1 MTTIAPAVKTTDDLL
16 LWFLGYFAQKFR
28 NRAIVKGGM
37 VLRLLN
43 SPRATNDLD
52 ILFVPFTSKKEIL
65 PELEQ
70 VLTDVEGIESQVSA
84 DSKCIRCRVRYGK
97 LQIQIEGTIVE
108 SCEYESVSTVSHGTP
123 LLLAVQRRD
132 IALAH
137 KVGAWNERGLMR
149 DLYDIHY
156 FISVLGVKP
165 DLPTLNARLQHVF
178 SARSNRSKKMTIT
191 ELIIKME
198 QAHQNLDVKR
208 LNEEL
213 GAILSKDER
222 AGLDM
227 KIKVGMYRLMEMLSR
242 VE

>member
-1 MTTIAPAVKTTDDLL
+1 MITITPAVKTTDDLL

-52 ILFVPFTSKKEIL
+52 ILFVPFSSKKEIL

-70 VLTDVEGIESQVSA
+70 VIADVDGIESQVSA

-97 LQIQIEGTIVE
+97 IQIQIEGTIAE
-108 SCEYESVSTVSHGTP
+108 SCEYESVSTVSHGAP

-137 KVGAWNERGLMR
+137 KIGAWNERDLMR

-165 DLPTLNARLQHVF
+165 DLPTLKDRLQHVF
-178 SARSNRSKKMTIT
+178 SGRSNRSKKMTMS
-191 ELIIKME
+191 ELVQKIEI
-198 QAHQNLDVKR
+198 AHRSLDVKR

-213 GAILSKDER
+213 GAILTKDEL

-227 KIKVGMYRLMEMLSR
+227 KIKAGLYRLMEMLR
-242 VE
+242 GD

>member
-52 ILFVPFTSKKEIL
+52 ILFVPFSSKKEIL

-70 VLTDVEGIESQVSA
+70 VLADVDEIESQVSA

-97 LQIQIEGTIVE
+97 LQIQIEGTIAE
-108 SCEYESVSTVSHGTP
+108 SCEYESVSTVSHGAP
-123 LLLAVQRRD
+123 LLLAIQRRD

-137 KVGAWNERGLMR
+137 KIGAWNERDLMR

-165 DLPTLNARLQHVF
+165 DLLTLEERLRHVF
-178 SARSNRSKKMTIT
+178 SGRKNRSKAMTMS
-191 ELIIKME
+191 ELIHKME
-198 QAHQNLDVKR
+198 LAHRNLDAKR

-213 GAILSKDER
+213 GAILSKNER

-227 KIKVGMYRLMEMLSR
+227 KIKTGLYRLMEMLR
-242 VE
+242 GN

>member
-1 MTTIAPAVKTTDDLL
+1 MITIAPAVKTTDDLL

-52 ILFVPFTSKKEIL
+52 ILFVPFSSKKDIL

-70 VLTDVEGIESQVSA
+70 ALDDVDGIESQESA
-84 DSKCIRCRVRYGK
+84 DSRCIRCRVRYSK
-97 LQIQIEGTIVE
+97 LQIQIEGTIAE

-137 KVGAWNERGLMR
+137 KIGTWNERGLMR

-165 DLPTLNARLQHVF
+165 DLPTLEDRLQHVF
-178 SARSNRSKKMTIT
+178 SGRSNRSKIMTMS
-191 ELIIKME
+191 ELIHKME
-198 QAHQNLDVKR
+198 LAHRNLDVKR
-208 LNEEL
+208 MNEEL

-222 AGLDM
+222 AGLDL
-227 KIKVGMYRLMEMLSR
+227 KIKAGLYRLMEVLR
-242 VE
+242 GN

>member
-1 MTTIAPAVKTTDDLL
+1 MITIAPAVKTTDDLL

-52 ILFVPFTSKKEIL
+52 ILFVPFSSKKKIL

-70 VLTDVEGIESQVSA
+70 VLADVDGIESQVSA
-84 DSKCIRCRVRYGK
+84 DSKCIRCRVQHGK
-97 LQIQIEGTIVE
+97 LQIQIEGTIAE
-108 SCEYESVSTVSHGTP
+108 SCEYESVSTISHGTP

-137 KVGAWNERGLMR
+137 KIGAWNERGLLR
-149 DLYDIHY
+149 DLYDIHF

-165 DLPTLNARLQHVF
+165 DLPSLHERLKHVH
-178 SARSNRSKKMTIT
+178 SSRSNRSKAMKMS
-191 ELIIKME
+191 ELISKLE
-198 QAHQNLDVKR
+198 SAHQHLDTVS

-213 GAILSKDER
+213 GAILSKEER
-222 AGLDM
+222 AGLDL
-227 KIKVGMYRLMEMLSR
+227 KIKAGLYRLMEMLR
-242 VE
+242 GA

>member
-1 MTTIAPAVKTTDDLL
+1 MTTITPAVKTTDDLL

-37 VLRLLN
+37 LLRLLN

-52 ILFVPFTSKKEIL
+52 ILFVPFSSKKEIL

-70 VLTDVEGIESQVSA
+70 VIAEVDGIESQASA
-84 DSKCIRCRVRYGK
+84 YSKCIRCTVRYGK
-97 LQIQIEGTIVE
+97 LQIQIEGTIAA
-108 SCEYESVSTVSHGTP
+108 SCEYESVSTVSHGAP
-123 LLLAVQRRD
+123 FLLAVQRRD

-137 KVGAWNERGLMR
+137 KIGAWNERDLMR

-165 DLPTLNARLQHVF
+165 DLPTLEDRLQHVF
-178 SARSNRSKKMTIT
+178 SGRSNRSKAMTMSQ
-191 ELIIKME
+191 LIYKME
-198 QAHQNLDVKR
+198 LAHRNLDVKR
-208 LNEEL
+208 LNDEL

-222 AGLDM
+222 AGLDL
-227 KIKVGMYRLMEMLSR
+227 KIKAGLYRLMEILR
-242 VE
+242 GI